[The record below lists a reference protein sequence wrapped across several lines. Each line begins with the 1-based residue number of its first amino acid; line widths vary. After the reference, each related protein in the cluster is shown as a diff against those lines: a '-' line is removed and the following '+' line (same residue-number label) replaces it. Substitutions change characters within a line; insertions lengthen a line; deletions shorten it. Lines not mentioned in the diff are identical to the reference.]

1 MFYKQI
7 TSEKRHDNHKKILKQ
22 FYNTVWLYLL
32 KTNLR
37 VAIASKYFSE
47 GFIGIYRRQF
57 WYL

>member
-37 VAIASKYFSE
+37 VAIASKYFS
-47 GFIGIYRRQF
+47 
-57 WYL
+57 